1 MTKEIGTDI
10 KHRLAWVNGKASD
23 IYIVYD
29 VEIDGTVQL
38 VELDAPNNGVI
49 KRDRS
54 KIRLLTILE
63 ILENVTRWE

>member
-1 MTKEIGTDI
+1 MGNDI
-10 KHRLAWVNGKASD
+10 KSRLAWVNGKVSD

-29 VEIDGTVQL
+29 VEMDGSVQL
-38 VELDAPNNGVI
+38 IELDAPNNGVI

-54 KIRLLTILE
+54 KIRLLTIQE